1 MSTLLDGARRALV
14 RWTSAFTRR
23 TVPTGSVT
31 RGHMATVSEKYE
43 IEYERA
49 APEPTL
55 AALATRFVRT
65 TVPRRLYQVLH
76 LALPVAIDFAMRG
89 WWRGAGWSLA
99 IASFGAWGLADH
111 WLAESASDN
120 PSRARW
126 VRVVRVV
133 AGGLAVIPPV
143 VLVLEAFLRLL
154 GNAPIS

>member
-1 MSTLLDGARRALV
+1 
-14 RWTSAFTRR
+14 
-23 TVPTGSVT
+23 
-31 RGHMATVSEKYE
+31 MAMVSEKYDAG
-43 IEYERA
+43 YERD

-55 AALATRFVRT
+55 GALATNLVRT

-111 WLAESASDN
+111 WLAESATDN
-120 PSRARW
+120 PSWAGW
-126 VRVVRVV
+126 VRVVRVI
-133 AGGLAVIPPV
+133 AGGLAAVPPV
-143 VLVLEAFLRLL
+143 ILVLEAFLRLL

>member
-1 MSTLLDGARRALV
+1 
-14 RWTSAFTRR
+14 
-23 TVPTGSVT
+23 
-31 RGHMATVSEKYE
+31 MATVSEKYE
-43 IEYERA
+43 VERQRTTA
-49 APEPTL
+49 EPTL
-55 AALATRFVRT
+55 ATLTTRFVRT
-65 TVPRRLYQVLH
+65 TVPRRLYQVLN

-111 WLAESASDN
+111 WMAESAVDN

-126 VRVVRVV
+126 VRMIRVI
-133 AGGLAVIPPV
+133 AGALAVVPPV

>member
-1 MSTLLDGARRALV
+1 
-14 RWTSAFTRR
+14 
-23 TVPTGSVT
+23 
-31 RGHMATVSEKYE
+31 MATVSEKYE
-43 IEYERA
+43 VEYEQYKHP

-55 AALATRFVRT
+55 GALATRFVRT

-111 WLAESASDN
+111 WLAESAADD

-126 VRVVRVV
+126 VRVVRVI
-133 AGGLAVIPPV
+133 AGGLAAVPPV
-143 VLVLEAFLRLL
+143 ILVLEAFLRLL

>member
-1 MSTLLDGARRALV
+1 
-14 RWTSAFTRR
+14 
-23 TVPTGSVT
+23 
-31 RGHMATVSEKYE
+31 MATIWEKYE
-43 IEYERA
+43 IGYEQQPTA
-49 APEPTL
+49 EPTL
-55 AALATRFVRT
+55 GMLATRLVRT
-65 TVPRRLYQVLH
+65 TMPRRLYQLLH
-76 LALPVAIDFAMRG
+76 LALPVAVDLAMRG

-111 WLAESASDN
+111 WMAESAADD

-143 VLVLEAFLRLL
+143 VLILEAFLRLL